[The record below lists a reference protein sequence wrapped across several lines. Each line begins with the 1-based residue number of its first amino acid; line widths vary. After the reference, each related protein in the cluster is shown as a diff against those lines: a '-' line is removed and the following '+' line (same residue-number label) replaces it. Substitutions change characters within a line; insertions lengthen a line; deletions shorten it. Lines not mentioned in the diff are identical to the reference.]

1 MCEKSIPS
9 SSSTH
14 ESRRRATA
22 TYADDTGDME
32 EEKYAEEDDCDAPTD
47 ESIQPP
53 QPLTLTPYQQLLSSQ
68 NVVNGSFNP
77 EFLSAFGISLTE
89 IPADITSLTTDPDL
103 QY

>member
-1 MCEKSIPS
+1 MCEKSVAS

-14 ESRRRATA
+14 ESRRRAPA
-22 TYADDTGDME
+22 SYADDTGDME

-47 ESIQPP
+47 ESITP
-53 QPLTLTPYQQLLSSQ
+53 QSLTQTPYQQLLSSQ

-89 IPADITSLTTDPDL
+89 IPADITSLSTDTEI
-103 QY
+103 Q